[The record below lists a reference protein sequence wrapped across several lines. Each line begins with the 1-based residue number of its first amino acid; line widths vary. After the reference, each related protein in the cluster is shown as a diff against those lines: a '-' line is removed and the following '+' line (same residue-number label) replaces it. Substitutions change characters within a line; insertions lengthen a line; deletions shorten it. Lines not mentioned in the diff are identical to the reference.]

1 MAKKKKSPEG
11 KLFAF
16 TALDERCMK
25 NAIRRAKKFMQ
36 NFGKGPKP
44 KIIGDEIV

>member
-1 MAKKKKSPEG
+1 MTKTKKSPEG

-25 NAIRRAKKFMQ
+25 NAIWRAKKFMQ
-36 NFGKGPKP
+36 NFGKGSKEVNN
-44 KIIGDEIV
+44 KQLQV

>member
-1 MAKKKKSPEG
+1 MKKSPEG

-25 NAIRRAKKFMQ
+25 NAIWRAKKFMRI
-36 NFGKGPKP
+36 FGKGSKP